1 MSKVIRG
8 RFAPTPSG
16 RMHLGNL
23 FSALMAWLSVRSQ
36 NGIMLLRI
44 EDLDRARCR
53 SEYTEQLIRDLL
65 LFGLDFDEGGLSKP
79 DRMGETC
86 IQSERSD
93 YYNEV
98 IQELSKK
105 AHVYPCFCTRAQLH
119 DVNAPHLSDHT
130 PIYPGT
136 CRHLSSEEIELRQT
150 ARTPSLRIEVPDKTI
165 VFDDLCQGHTEESL
179 VSSCGDFVLRRA
191 DGIVSYQ
198 LAVVSDDARMG
209 VSEVVRGRD
218 LLSSAARQ
226 IFLYELLDETPP
238 RFAHIPLLLAPDGRR
253 LSKRDQSLSLE
264 SLLIRFSPEEIIG
277 YLAAFSG
284 LIQKPEP
291 MKATELIP
299 LFSFDRIKK
308 EDIVL
313 SPSFY
318 HA

>member
-1 MSKVIRG
+1 
-8 RFAPTPSG
+8 
-16 RMHLGNL
+16 MHLGNL

-86 IQSERSD
+86 IQSERRA

-98 IQELSKK
+98 IQKLSKK

-136 CRHLSSEEIELRQT
+136 CRHLSPKEIELRQT

-179 VSSCGDFVLRRA
+179 ASSCGDFVLRRA

-291 MKATELIP
+291 MKATELIT

>member
-1 MSKVIRG
+1 
-8 RFAPTPSG
+8 
-16 RMHLGNL
+16 MHLGNL

-98 IQELSKK
+98 IQKLSKK

-136 CRHLSSEEIELRQT
+136 CRHLSPKEIELRQT
-150 ARTPSLRIEVPDKTI
+150 AHTPSLRIEVPDKTI
-165 VFDDLCQGHTEESL
+165 AFDDLCQGHTEESL
-179 VSSCGDFVLRRA
+179 ASSCGDFVLRRA

-209 VSEVVRGRD
+209 VSEVVRGRG
-218 LLSSAARQ
+218 LLSSGARQ
-226 IFLYELLDETPP
+226 IFLYELLGETPP

-253 LSKRDQSLSLE
+253 LSKRDQSLNLE
-264 SLLIRFSPEEIIG
+264 SLLERFSPEEIIG

-291 MKATELIP
+291 VKAADLIP

-308 EDIVL
+308 DDIVL